1 MYEKTAN
8 VFLIFSFRLQPS
20 LSSYCFLS
28 TLLQHYL
35 FSSVDFWSL
44 LTRETRINLLTP
56 QITELTQ
63 WKARLASLANLNIFR
78 HCFVNESDCRHFLSP

>member
-28 TLLQHYL
+28 T
-35 FSSVDFWSL
+35 VDFWSL

-56 QITELTQ
+56 QITELAQ
-63 WKARLASLANLNIFR
+63 WKARLALLSNLNIFR